1 MIPEADGQ
9 KAEQKRLD
17 PRPVPKILMQE
28 VNGSYDENKQR
39 PLPSDSRSA
48 LFCSIWS
55 HSPIVYATPIVDSN
69 SLYSQF

>member
-48 LFCSIWS
+48 LFSSI
-55 HSPIVYATPIVDSN
+55 
-69 SLYSQF
+69 